1 MPLPTLKPQET
12 SNQPKKSLRER
23 IFGKK
28 APKDAIDDAPSRVSS
43 GSNQQIKTAPSRV
56 SSSLSQSSIAENQ
69 TANQKAIEISQ
80 GRVNPLI
87 PLITYI
93 YHTLL
98 GMNSILLDIDK
109 NIKIMSLKMASM
121 NGNGSGPSIVDD
133 IAKAGLRCLGCQKM
147 ARLEKSKSH

>member
-1 MPLPTLKPQET
+1 MPLPILKPQAT
-12 SNQPKKSLRER
+12 PNQPKISLRER

-28 APKDAIDDAPSRVSS
+28 ASNGTTDDAPSRVFS
-43 GSNQQIKTAPSRV
+43 GSNQQIRTNPSRV
-56 SSSLSQSSIAENQ
+56 SSSLSQSFIAENQ

-121 NGNGSGPSIVDD
+121 NGNGSGPSMIDD
-133 IAKAGLRCLGCQKM
+133 IAKVSLRCLG
-147 ARLEKSKSH
+147 H